1 VYRNE
6 LTEKVKRGDKTVNNN
21 ILENKY
27 QLLGAMKAYK
37 DKHGAVWTFDRFQEW
52 PGILKCF
59 IYGRDDVL
67 LSEEL
72 LS

>member
-1 VYRNE
+1 
-6 LTEKVKRGDKTVNNN
+6 
-21 ILENKY
+21 
-27 QLLGAMKAYK
+27 MKGYK
-37 DKHGAVWTFDRFQEW
+37 DKYGVGWAFDKFAQW
-52 PGILKCF
+52 PNILKCF